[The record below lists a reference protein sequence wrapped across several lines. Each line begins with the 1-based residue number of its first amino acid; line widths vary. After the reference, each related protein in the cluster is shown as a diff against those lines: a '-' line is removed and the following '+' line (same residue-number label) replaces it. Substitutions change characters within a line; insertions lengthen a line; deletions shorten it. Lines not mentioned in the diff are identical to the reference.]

1 MTKTLLC
8 WKTLA
13 LAGAALAAGCTMVGP
28 DFQRP
33 APMAVDRYTAQP
45 LALESAATSGDQHVA
60 PGRPVET
67 EWWKSFHSEA
77 CDAIVQRALAGNRT
91 LVAAA
96 ASLAQAEE
104 LANAQAGTLAP
115 QVGLGA
121 SVGRQKLGA
130 ASLGDFSLP
139 PFTYFSVGPTVSYV
153 FDYTGAGRRSVE
165 AQQALAEYRRHQVE
179 GARLAVVGNALTQ
192 ALRAASLRTQ
202 IQTVEELLG
211 RDRENLRLVQVAF
224 DAGSVARLDIV
235 SAQAQLAADQTLLPP
250 LRQQLSLAQHALAIL
265 TGSAPAQAALPEFD
279 LGQVRLP
286 TTLPLD
292 VPSELARRRPDILAA
307 EAQLHAS
314 TAAVGVAEGNLYPRI
329 NITAS
334 AGLQSGQFQNLFE
347 SQSSVFGLAAGLTAP
362 LFDGGTLRA
371 ERRAAMD
378 AMHADAANYEQT
390 VLQAFGQVADTL
402 QALEHGGEELQ
413 ARSRA
418 QDAARDDVELTRRSY
433 QEGNVGVLQVLDAER
448 RYQQARLGYV
458 QAQGQ
463 RYIDTVQLYL
473 ALGGG
478 VLG

>member
-1 MTKTLLC
+1 MPRKL
-8 WKTLA
+8 LA
-13 LAGAALAAGCTMVGP
+13 LAAAALAAGCAMVGP

-33 APMAVDRYTAQP
+33 AAPAADRYTAEP
-45 LALESAATSGDQHVA
+45 LALESPAGAGDAQAQRVLA
-60 PGRPVET
+60 GQPVEAQ
-67 EWWKSFHSEA
+67 WWKSFQSEA
-77 CDAIVQRALAGNRT
+77 CDTIVQRALAGNRT
-91 LVAAA
+91 LVAAT

-104 LANAQAGTLAP
+104 LANAQAGTLLP
-115 QVGLGA
+115 QAGIGA
-121 SVGRQKLGA
+121 GVGRQKLGA
-130 ASLGDFSLP
+130 ASFGPDFSLA
-139 PFTYFSVGPTVSYV
+139 PFTYFSVAPTVSYV

-202 IQTVEELLG
+202 IQTVQELLG

-265 TGSAPAQAALPEFD
+265 TGSTPADAKLPEFD
-279 LGQVRLP
+279 LSQVRLP
-286 TTLPLD
+286 GTLPLD

-314 TAAVGVAEGNLYPRI
+314 TAAVGVAEGNLYPHI

-334 AGLQSGQFQNLFE
+334 GGLQAGQFQNLFE
-347 SQSSVFGLAAGLTAP
+347 RQSTVFGLAAGLTAP

-371 ERRAAMD
+371 EKRAAVD
-378 AMHADAANYEQT
+378 AMRADAASYEQT

-448 RYQQARLGYV
+448 RYQRARLGYV